1 VERPQEEVGR
11 AEGVNEIPDELLT
24 IEDAARRLGVL
35 AMDLRRLLQ
44 DKKLPAIQ
52 TESGQWRISAK
63 ALEEYVKGAKMAQA
77 DQAGEKGMALTIS
90 ELHQLA
96 AEARAVGFREIEV
109 KEQPEPG
116 IQARGYFFTATEL
129 ASIVNA
135 GFFVNGM
142 FEAIVARRIKP
153 AARKGE

>member
-1 VERPQEEVGR
+1 MRGNLVVTSLSIAALVFAAGPAYAQTSADKPTMKEKVEQ
-11 AEGVNEIPDELLT
+11 
-24 IEDAARRLGVL
+24 
-35 AMDLRRLLQ
+35 
-44 DKKLPAIQ
+44 K
-52 TESGQWRISAK
+52 
-63 ALEEYVKGAKMAQA
+63 A

>member
-1 VERPQEEVGR
+1 
-11 AEGVNEIPDELLT
+11 
-24 IEDAARRLGVL
+24 
-35 AMDLRRLLQ
+35 
-44 DKKLPAIQ
+44 
-52 TESGQWRISAK
+52 
-63 ALEEYVKGAKMAQA
+63 
-77 DQAGEKGMALTIS
+77 MALTIS

-96 AEARAVGFREIEV
+96 AKARAVGFREIEV